1 MAKRNSV
8 YEKPPNSVDSLGQ
21 AGYRFSTQ
29 VMLKFSR
36 LSMGLTAGLLLAGLN
51 TVSAA
56 KNVDAA
62 DPKKVDADF
71 KFQGEY
77 AGSLGGQYDVGA
89 QVIALG
95 GGKFK
100 MVLYPGGLPGAGYE
114 GGEKREYDG
123 ARDGDT
129 VTFTGGTTG
138 KSISGGKLTFERDGQ
153 SFSIDRTIR
162 KSPTLSA
169 KPPEGATVLFDG
181 KSAKNFKPGKMTEDG
196 LLMEGANSVAKFQSH
211 KLHLEFRLPYEPTR
225 RGQGRANSGC
235 YLQARYEVQVLDSF
249 GLAGKHNEC
258 GGIYS
263 IKDPDLNMCFPPLQ
277 WQTYDIDFTAA
288 KYDKD
293 GKKTANARITV
304 RHNGVLI
311 HDNVELPKRTTAS
324 PLAEG
329 PEPGFLHLQDHSNP
343 LRFRNIWVV
352 KK

>member
-1 MAKRNSV
+1 
-8 YEKPPNSVDSLGQ
+8 
-21 AGYRFSTQ
+21 
-29 VMLKFSR
+29 
-36 LSMGLTAGLLLAGLN
+36 MGLTAGLLLAGLN

-100 MVLYPGGLPGAGYE
+100 MVLYPGGLPGDGYD
-114 GGEKREYDG
+114 GVEKREYDG

-196 LLMEGANSVAKFQSH
+196 LLMEG
-211 KLHLEFRLPYEPTR
+211 
-225 RGQGRANSGC
+225 ANSGC

>member
-1 MAKRNSV
+1 
-8 YEKPPNSVDSLGQ
+8 
-21 AGYRFSTQ
+21 
-29 VMLKFSR
+29 MLKISR
-36 LSMGLTAGLLLAGLN
+36 IILCLLVGVLSVELD
-51 TVSAA
+51 TVLAA

-95 GGKFK
+95 GGKYK
-100 MVLYPGGLPGAGYE
+100 MVLFPGGLPGAGYD
-114 GGEKREYDG
+114 GAEKREYMG
-123 ARDGDT
+123 ARDGNT
-129 VTFTGGTTG
+129 VNFEGGTTT
-138 KSISGGKLTFERDGQ
+138 KSISEGKLTFGRDGQ
-153 SFSIDRTIR
+153 SFSIDRVIR
-162 KSPTLSA
+162 KSPTIGA
-169 KPPEGATVLFDG
+169 KPPEGAIVLFDG
-181 KSAKNFKPGKMTEDG
+181 KSAKNFKPGKMTEGG
-196 LLMEGANSVAKFQSH
+196 LLMEGANSIEKFQSH
-211 KLHLEFRLPYEPTR
+211 RLHLEFRLPYEPTR

-258 GGIYS
+258 GGIYT
-263 IKDPDLNMCFPPLQ
+263 IKDPDVNMCFPPLQ

-288 KYDKD
+288 KFDKE
-293 GKKTANARITV
+293 GKKTVNARITV

-311 HDNVELPKRTTAS
+311 HENVELPKRTTAS

-329 PEPGFLHLQDHSNP
+329 PTPGFLHLQDHSNP
-343 LRFRNIWVV
+343 VRYRNIWAV

>member
-1 MAKRNSV
+1 
-8 YEKPPNSVDSLGQ
+8 
-21 AGYRFSTQ
+21 
-29 VMLKFSR
+29 MLKKSR
-36 LSMGLTAGLLLAGLN
+36 IILCLLVGVLSVELD
-51 TVSAA
+51 TVLAA

-95 GGKFK
+95 EGKYK
-100 MVLYPGGLPGAGYE
+100 MVLFPGGLPGAGYD
-114 GGEKREYDG
+114 GAEKREYMG
-123 ARDGDT
+123 SRDGNT
-129 VTFTGGTTG
+129 VNFEGGTTT
-138 KSISGGKLTFERDGQ
+138 KSISEKKLTFGRDGQ
-153 SFSIDRTIR
+153 SFSIDRVIR
-162 KSPTLSA
+162 KSPTIGA
-169 KPPEGATVLFDG
+169 KPPEGAIVLFDG
-181 KSAKNFKPGKMTEDG
+181 KSAKNFKPGKMTEGG
-196 LLMEGANSVAKFQSH
+196 LLMEGANSIEKFQSH
-211 KLHLEFRLPYEPTR
+211 RLHLEFRLPYEPTR

-258 GGIYS
+258 GGIYT
-263 IKDPDLNMCFPPLQ
+263 IKDPDVNMCFPPLQ

-288 KYDKD
+288 KFDKE

-311 HDNVELPKRTTAS
+311 HENVELPKRTTAS

-329 PEPGFLHLQDHSNP
+329 PTPGFLHLQDHSNP
-343 LRFRNIWVV
+343 VRYRNIWAV

>member
-1 MAKRNSV
+1 
-8 YEKPPNSVDSLGQ
+8 
-21 AGYRFSTQ
+21 
-29 VMLKFSR
+29 MLKISR
-36 LSMGLTAGLLLAGLN
+36 IILCLLVGVLSAGLD
-51 TVSAA
+51 TVLAA

-95 GGKFK
+95 GGKYK
-100 MVLYPGGLPGAGYE
+100 MVLFPGGLPGAGYD
-114 GGEKREYDG
+114 GAEKREYMG
-123 ARDGDT
+123 ARDGNT
-129 VTFTGGTTG
+129 VNFEGGTTT
-138 KSISGGKLTFERDGQ
+138 KSISEKKLTFGRDGQ
-153 SFSIDRTIR
+153 SFSIDRVIR
-162 KSPTLSA
+162 KSPTIGA
-169 KPPEGATVLFDG
+169 KPPEGAIVLFDG
-181 KSAKNFKPGKMTEDG
+181 KSAKNFKPGKMTEGG
-196 LLMEGANSVAKFQSH
+196 LLMEGANSIEKFQSH
-211 KLHLEFRLPYEPTR
+211 RLHLEFRLPYEPTR

-258 GGIYS
+258 GGIYT
-263 IKDPDLNMCFPPLQ
+263 IKDPDVNMCFPPLQ

-288 KYDKD
+288 KFDKE

-311 HDNVELPKRTTAS
+311 HENVELPKRTTAS

-329 PEPGFLHLQDHSNP
+329 PTPGFLHLQDHSNP
-343 LRFRNIWVV
+343 VRYRNIWAV

>member
-1 MAKRNSV
+1 MAKRNSL
-8 YEKPPNSVDSLGQ
+8 YEKHPNSVDSLGQ

-100 MVLYPGGLPGAGYE
+100 MVLYPGGLPGAGYD

-138 KSISGGKLTFERDGQ
+138 KIISGGKLTFERDGQ

>member
-1 MAKRNSV
+1 MKFDRITVVHIA
-8 YEKPPNSVDSLGQ
+8 
-21 AGYRFSTQ
+21 
-29 VMLKFSR
+29 MLKISK
-36 LSMGLTAGLLLAGLN
+36 LSLCLLAGVLLTGLN
-51 TVSAA
+51 IVFAA
-56 KNVDAA
+56 KNLDAA

-77 AGSLGGQYDVGA
+77 AGSLNGQYDVGG

-100 MVLYPGGLPGAGYE
+100 MVLFPGGLPGAGYD
-114 GGEKREYDG
+114 GAEKREYMG
-123 ARDGDT
+123 TRDGDT
-129 VTFTGGTTG
+129 VNFEGGTTS
-138 KSISGGKLTFERDGQ
+138 KSISDGKLTFEMDGQ
-153 SFSIDRTIR
+153 SFSIDRVIR
-162 KSPTLSA
+162 KSSTEGA
-169 KPPEGATVLFDG
+169 KPPKGAIVLFNG
-181 KSAKNFKPGKMTEDG
+181 KSAKAFKPGKMTEDG
-196 LLMEGANSVAKFQSH
+196 LLMEGANSVEKFQSH

-258 GGIYS
+258 GGIYT
-263 IKDPDLNMCFPPLQ
+263 IKDPDVNMCYPPLQ

-288 KYDKD
+288 KFDSE
-293 GKKTANARITV
+293 GKKTANAKITV

-311 HDNVELPKRTTAS
+311 HEDVELPKRTTAS

-329 PEPGFLHLQDHSNP
+329 SSPGFLHLQDHSNP
-343 LRFRNIWVV
+343 VRYRNIWVV

>member
-1 MAKRNSV
+1 
-8 YEKPPNSVDSLGQ
+8 
-21 AGYRFSTQ
+21 
-29 VMLKFSR
+29 MLKISR
-36 LSMGLTAGLLLAGLN
+36 IILCLLVGVLSVELD
-51 TVSAA
+51 TVLAA

-95 GGKFK
+95 GGKYK
-100 MVLYPGGLPGAGYE
+100 MVLFPGGLPGAGYD
-114 GGEKREYDG
+114 GAEKREYMG
-123 ARDGDT
+123 SRDGNT
-129 VTFTGGTTG
+129 VNFEGGTTT
-138 KSISGGKLTFERDGQ
+138 KSISEGKLTFGRDGQ
-153 SFSIDRTIR
+153 SFSIDRVIR
-162 KSPTLSA
+162 KSPTIGA
-169 KPPEGATVLFDG
+169 KPPEGAIVLFDG
-181 KSAKNFKPGKMTEDG
+181 KSAKNFKPGKMTEGG
-196 LLMEGANSVAKFQSH
+196 LLMEGANSIEKFQSH
-211 KLHLEFRLPYEPTR
+211 RLHLEFRLPYEPTR

-258 GGIYS
+258 GGIYT
-263 IKDPDLNMCFPPLQ
+263 IKDPDVNMCFPPLQ

-288 KYDKD
+288 KFDKE

-311 HDNVELPKRTTAS
+311 HENVELPKRTTAS

-329 PEPGFLHLQDHSNP
+329 PTPGFLHLQDHSNP
-343 LRFRNIWVV
+343 VRYRNIWAV

>member
-1 MAKRNSV
+1 
-8 YEKPPNSVDSLGQ
+8 
-21 AGYRFSTQ
+21 
-29 VMLKFSR
+29 MLKISR
-36 LSMGLTAGLLLAGLN
+36 IILCLLVGVLSVELD
-51 TVSAA
+51 TVLAA

-95 GGKFK
+95 GGKYK
-100 MVLYPGGLPGAGYE
+100 MVLFPGGLPGAGYD
-114 GGEKREYDG
+114 GAEKREYMG
-123 ARDGDT
+123 SRDGNT
-129 VTFTGGTTG
+129 VNFEGGTTT
-138 KSISGGKLTFERDGQ
+138 KSISEKKLTFGRDGQ
-153 SFSIDRTIR
+153 SFSIDRVIR
-162 KSPTLSA
+162 KSPTIGA
-169 KPPEGATVLFDG
+169 KPPEGAIVLFDG
-181 KSAKNFKPGKMTEDG
+181 KSAKNFKPGKMTEGG
-196 LLMEGANSVAKFQSH
+196 LLMEGANSIEKFQSH
-211 KLHLEFRLPYEPTR
+211 RLHLEFRLPYEPTR

-258 GGIYS
+258 GGIYT
-263 IKDPDLNMCFPPLQ
+263 IKDPDVNMCFPPLQ

-288 KYDKD
+288 KFDKE

-311 HDNVELPKRTTAS
+311 HENVELPKRTTAS

-329 PEPGFLHLQDHSNP
+329 PTPGFLHLQDHSNP
-343 LRFRNIWVV
+343 VRYRNIWAV

>member
-1 MAKRNSV
+1 
-8 YEKPPNSVDSLGQ
+8 
-21 AGYRFSTQ
+21 
-29 VMLKFSR
+29 
-36 LSMGLTAGLLLAGLN
+36 MGLTAGLLLAGLN
-51 TVSAA
+51 AVSAA

-77 AGSLGGQYDVGA
+77 AGSLGGQFDVGA

-100 MVLYPGGLPGAGYE
+100 MVLYPGGLPGAGYD
-114 GGEKREYDG
+114 GAEKREYDG

-129 VTFTGGTTG
+129 VTFSGGTTG

-162 KSPTLSA
+162 KSPTLGA

-225 RGQGRANSGC
+225 RGQGRANSC
-235 YLQARYEVQVLDSF
+235 LLYTSPSPR
-249 GLAGKHNEC
+249 
-258 GGIYS
+258 
-263 IKDPDLNMCFPPLQ
+263 DLSTSRMPSS
-277 WQTYDIDFTAA
+277 A
-288 KYDKD
+288 
-293 GKKTANARITV
+293 
-304 RHNGVLI
+304 
-311 HDNVELPKRTTAS
+311 
-324 PLAEG
+324 
-329 PEPGFLHLQDHSNP
+329 
-343 LRFRNIWVV
+343 
-352 KK
+352 

>member
-1 MAKRNSV
+1 
-8 YEKPPNSVDSLGQ
+8 
-21 AGYRFSTQ
+21 
-29 VMLKFSR
+29 MLKISR
-36 LSMGLTAGLLLAGLN
+36 IILCLLVGVLSVELD
-51 TVSAA
+51 TVLAA

-95 GGKFK
+95 GGKYK
-100 MVLYPGGLPGAGYE
+100 MVLFPGGLPGAGYD
-114 GGEKREYDG
+114 GAEKREYMG
-123 ARDGDT
+123 ARDGNT
-129 VTFTGGTTG
+129 VNFEGGTTT
-138 KSISGGKLTFERDGQ
+138 KSISEKKLTFGRDGQ
-153 SFSIDRTIR
+153 SFSIDRVIR
-162 KSPTLSA
+162 KSPTIGA
-169 KPPEGATVLFDG
+169 KPPEGAIVLFDG
-181 KSAKNFKPGKMTEDG
+181 KSAKNFKPGKMTEGG
-196 LLMEGANSVAKFQSH
+196 LLMEGANSIEKFQSH
-211 KLHLEFRLPYEPTR
+211 RLHLEFRLPYEPTR

-258 GGIYS
+258 GGIYT
-263 IKDPDLNMCFPPLQ
+263 IKDPDVNMCFPPLQ

-288 KYDKD
+288 KFDKE

-311 HDNVELPKRTTAS
+311 HENVELPKRTTAS

-329 PEPGFLHLQDHSNP
+329 PTPGFLHLQDHSNP
-343 LRFRNIWVV
+343 VRYRNIWAV

>member
-1 MAKRNSV
+1 
-8 YEKPPNSVDSLGQ
+8 
-21 AGYRFSTQ
+21 
-29 VMLKFSR
+29 MLKISR
-36 LSMGLTAGLLLAGLN
+36 IILCLLVGVLSVELD
-51 TVSAA
+51 TVLAA

-95 GGKFK
+95 GGKYK
-100 MVLYPGGLPGAGYE
+100 MVLFPGGLPGAGYD
-114 GGEKREYDG
+114 GAEKREYMG
-123 ARDGDT
+123 SRDGNT
-129 VTFTGGTTG
+129 VNFEGGTTT
-138 KSISGGKLTFERDGQ
+138 KSISEKKLTFGRDGQ
-153 SFSIDRTIR
+153 SFSIDRVIR
-162 KSPTLSA
+162 KSPTIGA
-169 KPPEGATVLFDG
+169 KPPEGAIVLFDG
-181 KSAKNFKPGKMTEDG
+181 KSAKNFKPGKMTEGG
-196 LLMEGANSVAKFQSH
+196 LLMEGANSIEKFQSH
-211 KLHLEFRLPYEPTR
+211 RLHLEFRLPYEPTR

-258 GGIYS
+258 GGIYT
-263 IKDPDLNMCFPPLQ
+263 IKDPDVNMCFPPLQ

-288 KYDKD
+288 KFDKE
-293 GKKTANARITV
+293 GKKTVNARITV

-311 HDNVELPKRTTAS
+311 HENVELPKRTTAS

-329 PEPGFLHLQDHSNP
+329 PTPGFLHLQDHSNP
-343 LRFRNIWVV
+343 VRYRNIWAV

>member
-1 MAKRNSV
+1 
-8 YEKPPNSVDSLGQ
+8 
-21 AGYRFSTQ
+21 
-29 VMLKFSR
+29 MLKISR
-36 LSMGLTAGLLLAGLN
+36 IILCLLVGVLSVELD
-51 TVSAA
+51 TVLAA

-95 GGKFK
+95 GGKYK
-100 MVLYPGGLPGAGYE
+100 MVLFPGGLPGAGYD
-114 GGEKREYDG
+114 GAEKREYMG
-123 ARDGDT
+123 SRDGNT
-129 VTFTGGTTG
+129 VNFEGGTTT
-138 KSISGGKLTFERDGQ
+138 KSISEKKLTFGRDGQ
-153 SFSIDRTIR
+153 SFSIDRVIR
-162 KSPTLSA
+162 KSPTIGA
-169 KPPEGATVLFDG
+169 KPPEGAIVLFDG
-181 KSAKNFKPGKMTEDG
+181 KSAKNFKPGKMTEGG
-196 LLMEGANSVAKFQSH
+196 LLMEGANSIEKFQSH
-211 KLHLEFRLPYEPTR
+211 RLHLEFRLPYEPTR

-258 GGIYS
+258 GGIYT
-263 IKDPDLNMCFPPLQ
+263 IKDPDVNMCFPPLQ

-288 KYDKD
+288 KFDKE

-311 HDNVELPKRTTAS
+311 HENVELPKRTTAS
-324 PLAEG
+324 PLGEG
-329 PEPGFLHLQDHSNP
+329 PTPGFLHLQDHSNP
-343 LRFRNIWVV
+343 VRYRNIWAV

>member
-1 MAKRNSV
+1 
-8 YEKPPNSVDSLGQ
+8 
-21 AGYRFSTQ
+21 
-29 VMLKFSR
+29 MLKKSR
-36 LSMGLTAGLLLAGLN
+36 IILCLLVGVLSVELD
-51 TVSAA
+51 TVLAA

-95 GGKFK
+95 GGKYK
-100 MVLYPGGLPGAGYE
+100 MVLFPGGLPGAGYD
-114 GGEKREYDG
+114 GAEKREYMG
-123 ARDGDT
+123 SRDGNT
-129 VTFTGGTTG
+129 VNFEGGTTT
-138 KSISGGKLTFERDGQ
+138 KSISEKKLTFGRDGQ
-153 SFSIDRTIR
+153 SFSIDRVIR
-162 KSPTLSA
+162 KSPTIGA
-169 KPPEGATVLFDG
+169 KPPEGAIVLFDG
-181 KSAKNFKPGKMTEDG
+181 KSAKNFKPGKMTEGG
-196 LLMEGANSVAKFQSH
+196 LLMEGANSIEKFQSH
-211 KLHLEFRLPYEPTR
+211 RLHLEFRLPYEPTR

-258 GGIYS
+258 GGIYT
-263 IKDPDLNMCFPPLQ
+263 IKDPDVNMCFPPLQ

-288 KYDKD
+288 KFDKE

-311 HDNVELPKRTTAS
+311 HENVELPKRTTAS

-329 PEPGFLHLQDHSNP
+329 PTPGFLHLQDHSNP
-343 LRFRNIWVV
+343 VRYRNIWAV

>member
-1 MAKRNSV
+1 
-8 YEKPPNSVDSLGQ
+8 
-21 AGYRFSTQ
+21 
-29 VMLKFSR
+29 MLKISR
-36 LSMGLTAGLLLAGLN
+36 IILCLLVGVLSVELD
-51 TVSAA
+51 TVLAA

-95 GGKFK
+95 GGKYK
-100 MVLYPGGLPGAGYE
+100 MVLFPGGLPGAGYD
-114 GGEKREYDG
+114 GAEKREYMG
-123 ARDGDT
+123 ARDGNT
-129 VTFTGGTTG
+129 VNFEGGTTT
-138 KSISGGKLTFERDGQ
+138 KSISEKKLTFGRDGQ
-153 SFSIDRTIR
+153 SFSIDRVIR
-162 KSPTLSA
+162 KSPTIGA
-169 KPPEGATVLFDG
+169 KPPEGAIVLFDG
-181 KSAKNFKPGKMTEDG
+181 KSAKNFKPGKMTEGG
-196 LLMEGANSVAKFQSH
+196 LLMEGANSIEKFQSH
-211 KLHLEFRLPYEPTR
+211 RLHLEFRLPYEPTR

-258 GGIYS
+258 GGIYT
-263 IKDPDLNMCFPPLQ
+263 IKDPDVNMCFPPLQ

-288 KYDKD
+288 KFDKE
-293 GKKTANARITV
+293 GKKTVNARITV

-311 HDNVELPKRTTAS
+311 HENVELPKRTTAS

-329 PEPGFLHLQDHSNP
+329 PTPGFLHLQDHSNP
-343 LRFRNIWVV
+343 VRYRNIWAV